1 MGASSRSPRRPCSPR
16 RSARDSLVRPARA
29 PGVPQSGSLGWCGEP
44 SPATWRQP
52 LPSTTSRQD
61 FQTTPV
67 SERSPKEW
75 LAKDLSGR
83 TLLDQLLA
91 DPEAGAQALAERLR
105 GGDVPALAA
114 TWVSGGN
121 IGKLVAIARA
131 ERVSIAEPAYAPP
144 TPHQLPH
151 DVAFFTGRE
160 TELAHLRA
168 LLPEGRAGTVVISAI
183 AGTAGVGKTALAL
196 HFAHELLPRFDDLQ
210 LFVNL
215 HGYDARQ

>member
-52 LPSTTSRQD
+52 LPSTISRQD
-61 FQTTPV
+61 LQTTPV
-67 SERSPKEW
+67 SERSPKRCVN
-75 LAKDLSGR
+75 AQRTTRRFALSWRPSWPQPNRIGR
-83 TLLDQLLA
+83 RRRPSPRSSAT
-91 DPEAGAQALAERLR
+91 PGWGGA
-105 GGDVPALAA
+105 
-114 TWVSGGN
+114 T
-121 IGKLVAIARA
+121 IGKLVPFPRP
-131 ERVSIAEPAYAPP
+131 ERLGTPEPASAPP
-144 TPHQLPH
+144 TPHQLLH
-151 DVAFFTGRE
+151 DVALFTGRE
-160 TELAHLRA
+160 TELARLRA